1 MQRKMTQVSS
11 LMVSKIM
18 AGALIAVIALH
29 AMSPQAEAQR
39 RGVGRGRGRVRGAL
53 VSQRL
58 LRRRNFGAF
67 NRLLLANQFFGVNPL
82 FFGGGVLDPFG
93 FGGGG
98 FFNRFGGFGGFGGSG
113 HGFGF
118 GFGGFPGFGGFS
130 GFGFGASS
138 PIANQAVAA
147 ATGLGVQQQL
157 PQQGTQQNF

>member
-93 FGGGG
+93 FGGSASLIALVVLEVLADLGMVL
-98 FFNRFGGFGGFGGSG
+98 GSD
-113 HGFGF
+113 
-118 GFGGFPGFGGFS
+118 
-130 GFGFGASS
+130 
-138 PIANQAVAA
+138 
-147 ATGLGVQQQL
+147 
-157 PQQGTQQNF
+157 